1 MTNAIQLLA
10 ALAIQVGPASQ
21 VVVPAGDR
29 IEVNINPRGGAIV
42 VEASER
48 SDVQVTGWHSDV
60 MRLEINEGATV
71 EIHEVRP
78 MRAGLERTEYRILV
92 PVQTSVTVVSDEAD
106 VVVRG
111 VHGDV
116 SVNVNHGRAE
126 AHDVRGNVSLDSS
139 SGDLLLESSVGRAL
153 LDSGPG
159 TVTVRR
165 FEGPVEV
172 ETVAGAVSL
181 ADLSSSSVRVT
192 TSAGTID
199 YSGPLSDDAVLD
211 LATQRGDVTL
221 RLPPET
227 SASFDVGTVG
237 GQFETTF
244 DLGGVTPVQGESFTF
259 MVGSS
264 RARVAI
270 ITYSGAIRIVGSSR

>member
-1 MTNAIQLLA
+1 MNAIQLLA
-10 ALAIQVGPASQ
+10 ALAIQAAPASQ

-29 IEVNINPRGGAIV
+29 IEVNVNSRGGAIV

-48 SDVQVTGWHSDV
+48 SDIQVAGWHSDAI
-60 MRLEINEGATV
+60 RLEINEGAEV
-71 EIHEVRP
+71 EIHEVRSA
-78 MRAGLERTEYRILV
+78 RAGLERTEYRILV
-92 PVQTSVTVVSDEAD
+92 PVETSVTVVSDEAD

-159 TVTVRR
+159 RVTVRR

-172 ETVAGAVSL
+172 ETVAGAVTL

-211 LATQRGDVTL
+211 FATQRGDVAL

-227 SASFDVGTVG
+227 SASFEVGTVS

-259 MVGSS
+259 TVGSS
-264 RARVAI
+264 RPRVAI
-270 ITYSGAIRIVGSSR
+270 ITYSGAIRILGSSR